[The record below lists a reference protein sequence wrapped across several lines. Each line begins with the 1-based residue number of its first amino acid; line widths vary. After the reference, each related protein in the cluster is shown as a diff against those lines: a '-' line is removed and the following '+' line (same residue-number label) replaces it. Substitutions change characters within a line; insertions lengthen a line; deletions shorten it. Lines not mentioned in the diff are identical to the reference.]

1 MRSCAPSPLPPFA
14 IDPAAGQPRHRQ
26 LYGFLRRTILEGPLE
41 PGASLPSQRT
51 LARLLGVS
59 RNTVLYA
66 YEKLRWEGL
75 IAARTG
81 SGTRVAGRR
90 RNHR

>member
-41 PGASLPSQRT
+41 PGANLPSQRS
-51 LARLLGVS
+51 LARMLGVS

-75 IAARTG
+75 IAARAG
-81 SGTRVAGRR
+81 SGTRVAGRC